1 MSTERYGHLADFL
14 ASWFHQDFDLNGGT
28 VSEVVAAYRAV
39 TPAAEQ
45 ARLGSDIERFLEQH
59 RGDTEEAFEAIF
71 APEVRVST
79 LSGSAE
85 AFMREIEAALCAA

>member
-1 MSTERYGHLADFL
+1 MSPERYVHLADFL
-14 ASWFHQDFDLNGGT
+14 SSWFHQDFDLNGGT

-45 ARLGSDIERFLEQH
+45 AQLGADIERFLRQH
-59 RGDTEEAFEAIF
+59 RNDTEEAFESVF

-85 AFMREIEAALCAA
+85 AFMQEIETALRAA

>member
-1 MSTERYGHLADFL
+1 MNSERYKHLADFL

-28 VSEVVAAYRAV
+28 VAEVVAAYRAV
-39 TPAAEQ
+39 TPEVEQ
-45 ARLGSDIERFLEQH
+45 AQLGSDIERFLEQH
-59 RGDTEEAFEAIF
+59 GSDTDEAFEEIF

>member
-1 MSTERYGHLADFL
+1 MNSERYTHLADFL

-28 VSEVVAAYRAV
+28 VAEVVAAYRAV
-39 TPAAEQ
+39 TPAVEQ
-45 ARLGSDIERFLEQH
+45 AQLGSDIERFLEQH
-59 RGDTEEAFEAIF
+59 GSDTDEAFEVIF